1 MVDILYSAVFV
12 KNMKRLAKKYKS
24 FLSDLAQFRKDLI
37 ENPSMGTDP
46 NMIANNLEPFRL
58 THPGEVLKE
67 ELEYRGISQKQLAA
81 EMGISYT
88 LLNEVLNGKRQVN
101 TELALLVEAAL
112 DIPAE
117 SLLQMQARYN
127 MLTAKRNKSF
137 MEKLQNVRKIVAAL

>member
-1 MVDILYSAVFV
+1 MITSI
-12 KNMKRLAKKYKS
+12 KG
-24 FLSDLAQFRKDLI
+24 I
-37 ENPSMGTDP
+37 DP
-46 NMIANNLEPFRL
+46 NMIANNLEPF
-58 THPGEVLKE
+58 
-67 ELEYRGISQKQLAA
+67 
-81 EMGISYT
+81 

-137 MEKLQNVRKIVAAL
+137 MEKLQNVRKIVATL